1 MKTITLILIG
11 IALTL
16 FGTSCGDQREDQS
29 VLVIKNSTSQ
39 AFVLML
45 YPKAQYK
52 YGATLYHNSDFG
64 GSYSD
69 MTLEIGSNETKA
81 IFIADLPDL
90 QPQTLV
96 SNVFDS
102 IQIRPVH
109 QIQATIRFSP
119 ESVVGYPLN
128 IFKDSSAWK
137 YADQRIVLNMSLSRR
152 IVDSHEHTLDIQS
165 LLF

>member
-1 MKTITLILIG
+1 MKTISLKLIG
-11 IALTL
+11 ITLALL
-16 FGTSCGDQREDQS
+16 GTSCGDQIEDQS
-29 VLVIKNSTSQ
+29 VLVIKNSTSE
-39 AFVLML
+39 AFVLVL
-45 YPKAQYK
+45 YPNAQYK
-52 YGATLYHNSDFG
+52 YGATLYQNSDFG
-64 GSYSD
+64 GSYCD
-69 MTLEIGSNETKA
+69 MTLELAPNESKA
-81 IFIADLPDL
+81 IFIADQPDF

-109 QIQATIRFSP
+109 QNQATIWFSP